1 MRVSNLLNLTSQSGA
16 ATGTSFS
23 PYAGLNDR
31 VIRSN
36 NGVAVFKIDSNNAT
50 VLLEGSLDGTNFVT
64 VKSVSRVGSDV
75 LEGHS
80 VCIFPHMRGKVSS
93 TTGAANIKLTIGF
106 E

>member
-1 MRVSNLLNLTSQSGA
+1 MRTTNLLDLASQTGA
-16 ATGTSFS
+16 VTGTTFN
-23 PYAGLNDR
+23 PYAGLGNR

-36 NGVAVFKIDSNNAT
+36 NGVAVFKIGSNNAT
-50 VLLEGSLDGTNFVT
+50 LLLEGSLDGSNFVT

-80 VCIFPHMRGKVSS
+80 VCIFPHMRGKVST
-93 TTGAANIKLTIGF
+93 TTGAASIKLDIGF